1 MWTDYGTGDGS
12 QIVAVL
18 DTGVDYTHP
27 DLEANI
33 WVNEVELNG
42 VEGFDDDGNGYVDDI
57 RGWDFFNEDN
67 APLDDNMHG
76 THVAGIIGAVGN
88 NEKGIAGAAWNVKI
102 MPIKVFQ
109 ASGRAGTI
117 DVVEGIEYAINKNAT
132 ILNMSFAS
140 SNNSQTL
147 KTVLENAYI
156 DNILMIAAS
165 GNNGIPIGPCMHC
178 YPFFPA
184 AYRFVIGVED
194 YSGGYDNYDQDGP
207 IFSRYPYNLNYELQS
222 FGSSILSTVPNG
234 GYRKLTGTS
243 MAAPLVAGSM
253 SLYNI
258 YREDKNE
265 TREIRIAKT
274 VNSTTNTDG
283 YFDLKHTL
291 ENEELNPILRLSS
304 INYNDEI
311 DGNENKNSIVDAG
324 EKIEIDVTVVNW
336 FAASSNIE
344 MKLEFGGNEIQN
356 EFFSSKVTITDSE
369 VKMSPLGEY
378 GTRRTSSESDNFSIE
393 INNDVIHDTEILIK
407 ISVWDTE
414 RPDDIYVLND
424 SFLIANQKRLPGF
437 IDSDYTV
444 EEGEYFVDNLVVIDN
459 ANLTIS
465 PGVTIIFGGDMPS
478 NQIGLMLRNGGKI
491 YANGTKEKRINWI
504 MNTRDAGDHLI
515 IQQANWNNF
524 ISNPGYIWRVE
535 FYEYLKNSELRHG
548 GGEHHISSSYTD
560 NSEKLYE
567 NVNYGGYMRSW
578 FATSTI
584 KGMNL
589 INEKDDVGEARIYR
603 LTDGIEDEDKLDI
616 FKNGKTSKLYK

>member
-1 MWTDYGTGDGS
+1 MEREDY
-12 QIVAVL
+12 L
-18 DTGVDYTHP
+18 
-27 DLEANI
+27 
-33 WVNEVELNG
+33 
-42 VEGFDDDGNGYVDDI
+42 
-57 RGWDFFNEDN
+57 
-67 APLDDNMHG
+67 
-76 THVAGIIGAVGN
+76 
-88 NEKGIAGAAWNVKI
+88 
-102 MPIKVFQ
+102 IKVFQ

-165 GNNGIPIGPCMHC
+165 GNNGIPIELRMHC

-344 MKLEFGGNEIQN
+344 MKLEFVEMK
-356 EFFSSKVTITDSE
+356 F
-369 VKMSPLGEY
+369 KM
-378 GTRRTSSESDNFSIE
+378 NF
-393 INNDVIHDTEILIK
+393 L
-407 ISVWDTE
+407 
-414 RPDDIYVLND
+414 P
-424 SFLIANQKRLPGF
+424 QK
-437 IDSDYTV
+437 
-444 EEGEYFVDNLVVIDN
+444 
-459 ANLTIS
+459 
-465 PGVTIIFGGDMPS
+465 
-478 NQIGLMLRNGGKI
+478 
-491 YANGTKEKRINWI
+491 
-504 MNTRDAGDHLI
+504 
-515 IQQANWNNF
+515 
-524 ISNPGYIWRVE
+524 
-535 FYEYLKNSELRHG
+535 
-548 GGEHHISSSYTD
+548 
-560 NSEKLYE
+560 
-567 NVNYGGYMRSW
+567 
-578 FATSTI
+578 
-584 KGMNL
+584 
-589 INEKDDVGEARIYR
+589 
-603 LTDGIEDEDKLDI
+603 
-616 FKNGKTSKLYK
+616 